1 MDKKL
6 NCVIIDDEKHAVE
19 LLAEYVSAMPNLQL
33 LKSFTNPLHA
43 LLDISAADQIDI
55 IFMDIDMPGMSGIDL
70 SMAVR
75 DKTKY
80 LVVTTAHAKYAY
92 DAFGVQ
98 ANEYL
103 LKPISMSKF
112 ALMIKRLLGE
122 IQPKI
127 TETTVEDF
135 FFIKTDQV
143 QKYTKINIR
152 DIVMVE
158 GLNNYVKIHTT
169 QETHIAYLTMKE
181 VEAKLNGGQSFVRVQ
196 RSFIISMNF
205 ITKVEGYTIFLNNKT
220 EVPLGVT
227 YKKQFLTYLGEKTMK
242 SKRTMSD

>member
-1 MDKKL
+1 MDKRL

-19 LLAEYVSAMPNLQL
+19 LLAEYISAMPNLQL

-43 LLDISAADQIDI
+43 LLDISAEDQIDI
-55 IFMDIDMPGMSGIDL
+55 IFMDVDMPEMSGIDL

-80 LVVTTAHAKYAY
+80 LVVTTGHSKYAY

-112 ALMIKRLLGE
+112 ALMINRMLSTAE
-122 IQPKI
+122 IKKSDPVK
-127 TETTVEDF
+127 EDF
-135 FFIKTDQV
+135 FFIKTDQI

-152 DIVMVE
+152 DIMMIE

-181 VEAKLNGGQSFVRVQ
+181 VEAKLDGSQSFVRVQ

-205 ITKVEGYTIFLNNKT
+205 ITKVEGYTIFLSNKA

-242 SKRTMSD
+242 SKRSMSD